1 MAKAKLAVVVLA
13 AGLGTRMRS
22 GRPKVLH
29 AVAGRPLVGHVLAA
43 VAPLAPDRTVVIVGP
58 GMPEVADAAR
68 AAAPKLAVTPAV
80 QRERLGTGHAV
91 RQAERALSG
100 FRGDVLIL
108 MGDAPLLRT
117 ETLRRLVAARHA
129 GAGAAVAVLGMDL
142 PEPGAYGRLITG
154 AGDAL
159 ERIVEARDASAAER
173 AVTLCN
179 AGVLAADSKMLFELL
194 AKLRPDNAKRE
205 LYLTDIV
212 GLARAAGHRCTWTT
226 APAEELIAVNTR
238 AELAAAEAALQARLR
253 SAAMANG
260 ATLVDPASVWFSY
273 DTVLGQD
280 VTVGPSVVFGPGV
293 RVGASAEIRAFSH
306 LEGVR
311 VGPGAVVG
319 PFARLRP
326 GAEIGA
332 GAHIG
337 NFVEVK
343 NARLGAGAK
352 ANHLAYIGDARV
364 GPEANIGAGTITC
377 NYDGFAKHE
386 TEIGAA
392 AFIGSN
398 STLVAPVRVGA
409 RAIVA
414 GGSTV
419 TEDIPAD
426 ALAFGRARQATKL
439 GGAKAL
445 RARLQRAAK
454 KKGRS

>member
-1 MAKAKLAVVVLA
+1 MARANLAVVVLA

-29 AVAGRPLVGHVLAA
+29 AIAARPLIGHVMAA
-43 VAPLAPDRTVVIVGP
+43 LAPLNPAKTVVVVGP
-58 GMPEVADAAR
+58 GMEAVAAAAR
-68 AAAPKLAVTPAV
+68 AAAPKLDVLPVV
-80 QRERLGTGHAV
+80 QRDRRGTGHAV
-91 RQAERALSG
+91 RQARVALAG
-100 FRGDVLIL
+100 FRGDVLVVI
-108 MGDAPLLRT
+108 GDAPLLRP

-129 GAGAAVAVLGMDL
+129 GAGAAIAVLGMEL
-142 PEPGAYGRLITG
+142 AEPGEYGRMITG
-154 AGDAL
+154 PDTTL
-159 ERIVEARDASAAER
+159 ERIVEARDASDAER

-179 AGVLAADSKMLFELL
+179 AGVLAADRQGLFELL
-194 AKLRPDNAKRE
+194 AKLKPNNAKRE
-205 LYLTDIV
+205 LYLTDVV
-212 GLARAAGHRCTWTT
+212 GLARTAGHRCTWTT

-253 SAAMANG
+253 AAAMANG
-260 ATLVDPASVWFSY
+260 ATLVDPATVWFAH

-280 VTVGPSVVFGPGV
+280 VTIGPGVVFGPGV
-293 RVGASAEIRAFSH
+293 RVGDGAEIRAFCH

-311 VGPGAVVG
+311 IGAGAIVG

-343 NARLGAGAK
+343 NARIGAGAK
-352 ANHLAYIGDARV
+352 ANHLAYVGDARV

-386 TEIGAA
+386 TDIGAE

-398 STLVAPVRVGA
+398 ATLIAPVRIGA
-409 RAIVA
+409 RAVVA

-419 TEDIPAD
+419 TDDVPAD
-426 ALAFGRARQATKL
+426 ALSFGRARQTTKR
-439 GGAKAL
+439 GAAKAL
-445 RARLQRAAK
+445 RARLQRTAK
-454 KKGRS
+454 KKGS